1 MKLRIFVVLCITL
14 IAALK
19 AQSPIMAYMEVPAVI
34 SRMEAVALKLE
45 SEAVIN
51 EWIAI
56 AIPEAAAHFIGRAEG
71 LRSGARAIRDAK
83 PAPPSTGGN

>member
-1 MKLRIFVVLCITL
+1 MKRHIFLLAVVFG
-14 IAALK
+14 IAVTN

-56 AIPEAAAHFIGRAEG
+56 AIPEAAAHFIGRSEG